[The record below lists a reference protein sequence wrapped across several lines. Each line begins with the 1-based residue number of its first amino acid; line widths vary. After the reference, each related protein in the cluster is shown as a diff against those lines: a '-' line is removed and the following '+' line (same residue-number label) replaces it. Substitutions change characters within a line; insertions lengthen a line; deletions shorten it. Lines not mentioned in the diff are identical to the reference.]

1 MAWYPVKFKTE
12 AKIPALTGIAI
23 TTQPTKTEY
32 NVGENFDPA
41 GMVVTASY
49 DNGASRV
56 VSSYTYSPKTFE
68 TAGTETVTISYNESG
83 IVETAALTVNVKKEV
98 KIVAWATGTD
108 AEIAEMVA
116 AADAGLINLADYWA
130 VGQERK
136 VNLSEMAATGVG
148 ESHAKQ
154 TVTMVLMHEGGYK
167 LANGKTCSFVVGQK
181 NGLTETGYMN
191 SADTNSGS
199 WNGCARRNWCNS
211 VYYNSFPEAL
221 KPIFKKF
228 KTITAEVYNGTS
240 LQTSED
246 MFALPAE
253 REIFGEGYGYAGNG
267 YSNDTEAACKD
278 LVQFEYYKTT
288 TNRIKKAGD
297 AGSAGAWWERS
308 PHQNSAAIFCR
319 VNSDGG
325 ADYSDASLT
334 YLSLAPF
341 GCI

>member
-68 TAGTETVTISYNESG
+68 TAGTKTVTISYNESE

-116 AADAGLINLADYWA
+116 AADAGLINLADYWTI
-130 VGQERK
+130 GQERK

-191 SADTNSGS
+191 SDNDNSGS

-211 VYYNSFPEAL
+211 VYYNSFPAAL
-221 KPIFKKF
+221 KSIFKKF

-267 YSNDTEAACKD
+267 YSNNTEAACKD

-297 AGSAGAWWERS
+297 AGSADYWWERS
-308 PHQNSAAIFCR
+308 PDASHETSFCIVSSDGS
-319 VNSDGG
+319 VNSYG
-325 ADYSDASLT
+325 APTAKL
-334 YLSLAPF
+334 LAPF

>member
-32 NVGENFDPA
+32 NVGENFDPT

-49 DNGASRV
+49 DNGDSRV

-68 TAGTETVTISYNESG
+68 TAGTKTVTISYNELG

-108 AEIAEMVA
+108 EEIAEMVA
-116 AADAGLINLADYWA
+116 AADAGLINLVDYWA

-136 VNLSEMAATGVG
+136 INLSEMAATGVG
-148 ESHAKQ
+148 EYHAKQ
-154 TVTMVLMHEGGYK
+154 TVTMVLMHKGGYK

-191 SADTNSGS
+191 STNTNSGS

-211 VYYNSFPEAL
+211 VYYNSFPAAL

-253 REIFGEGYGYAGNG
+253 REIFGEGYGYAGKG
-267 YSNDTEAACKD
+267 YSNNTEAACTD

-288 TNRIKKAGD
+288 SNRVKKAGD
-297 AGSAGAWWERS
+297 AGSAGDWWERS
-308 PHQNSAAIFCR
+308 PYANYGTIFCI
-319 VNSDGG
+319 VNSDGSAGNSNASG
-325 ADYSDASLT
+325 ARL
-334 YLSLAPF
+334 LAPF